1 MLDDPS
7 QMPAAD
13 PKEAAQTFNR
23 RRLSYATTFT
33 NPVAGTIIRVM
44 EWFTGKVTVLRWIRK
59 FERSDYPTDHTYW
72 RAAMETMGI
81 TVTTPDAQLANIP
94 AEGPVIVVS
103 NHPHGMVDGMIMGEL
118 IGRRRPDYKVLT
130 RSLLVNVDEVATN
143 YLIPV
148 PFPHE
153 EDAQRKSVEMR
164 AAAMAHLKD
173 GGVICLFPSGVVSSS
188 KTFFG
193 PAIEGD
199 WSPFTAKMI
208 QRSGATIVPIKFHGQ
223 NSRAY
228 QIANKIS
235 PVLRQGL
242 LLHEIVAQGNSTQS
256 PTIGAPIG
264 REVVDGWAKDPR
276 GFMAWLRE
284 TVLALP
290 KNS

>member
-1 MLDDPS
+1 MSDSSISKTPET
-7 QMPAAD
+7 PV
-13 PKEAAQTFNR
+13 QTFDR
-23 RRLSYATTFT
+23 RRLSYASTFT
-33 NPVAGTIIRVM
+33 NPLAGAVIRTM
-44 EWFTGKVTVLRWIRK
+44 EWMTGKLTVVRWIRK
-59 FERSDYPTDHTYW
+59 FEASNYPTDHTYW
-72 RAAMETMGI
+72 RAAMDTMGI
-81 TVTTPDAQLANIP
+81 KVTTPETQLDNIP
-94 AEGPVIVVS
+94 AEGPVVVVS

-164 AAAMAHLKD
+164 AAAMKQLAD
-173 GGVICLFPSGVVSSS
+173 GGVICLFPAGVVSSS
-188 KTFFG
+188 DTWFG
-193 PAIEGD
+193 PAVERE

-208 QRSGATIVPIKFHGQ
+208 QRSGATVVPIKFHGQ

-242 LLHEIVAQGNSTQS
+242 LLHEIVAQGNTTQA

-264 REVVDGWAKDPR
+264 PEETAKWKADPR
-276 GFMAWLRE
+276 GFMVWLRQK
-284 TVLALP
+284 VMDLP
-290 KNS
+290 ES